1 MFDIKFRR
9 IPMELFGQTY
19 ASPEHFIRYR
29 EFIGKLN
36 PVLRGTGELILGL
49 SFREKENSV
58 LILHEYT
65 IKSKHIF
72 ESFEDFVEKARQ
84 ELVKELWRYID
95 VDRLGDSINIPK
107 SFIDIHNI
115 YKDTVINENEKIN
128 YIESYVIESY
138 VIPDF
143 EKSSDPLIALISMH
157 LLLDMLINFYKKLRG
172 LKIPSIGGIVRFEK
186 KIMISTTSNIEE
198 EYISINRDELEE
210 LKNKGI
216 KAIAAMKKT
225 QFIELIRK
233 KPSTIPLIK
242 TAIPLL
248 NR

>member
-9 IPMELFGQTY
+9 TPMELFGQTY

-36 PVLRGTGELILGL
+36 PVLRGAGELILGL
-49 SFREKENSV
+49 SFREKGNPV
-58 LILHEYT
+58 LILHEYA

-72 ESFEDFVEKARQ
+72 ESFEVFVEKARQ
-84 ELVKELWRYID
+84 ELVKELWRYVD

-107 SFIDIHNI
+107 SFIDI
-115 YKDTVINENEKIN
+115 YVDTVINEKMN

-157 LLLDMLINFYKKLRG
+157 LLLDMLISFYKKLG
-172 LKIPSIGGIVRFEK
+172 ELEIPSIGGIVRFEK

-216 KAIAAMKKT
+216 KAIAEKKNT
-225 QFIELIRK
+225 QFIEHIGK

-242 TAIPLL
+242 TVIPLL

>member
-19 ASPEHFIRYR
+19 TSPEHFIRYR

-49 SFREKENSV
+49 SFREKGNPV

-72 ESFEDFVEKARQ
+72 ESFEVFVEKARQ
-84 ELVKELWRYID
+84 ELAKELWRYVD

-107 SFIDIHNI
+107 SFIDI
-115 YKDTVINENEKIN
+115 YVDTVINEKMN
-128 YIESYVIESY
+128 YIESY

-143 EKSSDPLIALISMH
+143 GKSSDPLIALISMH
-157 LLLDMLINFYKKLRG
+157 LLLDMLISFYKKLG
-172 LKIPSIGGIVRFEK
+172 ELEIPSIGGIVRFEK

-198 EYISINRDELEE
+198 EYISINRDELVE

-216 KAIAAMKKT
+216 IKAIAEKKKT
-225 QFIELIRK
+225 QFIEHIGK
-233 KPSTIPLIK
+233 KPSTIPLLK
-242 TAIPLL
+242 TVIPLL

>member
-1 MFDIKFRR
+1 MFDIRFRR

-36 PVLRGTGELILGL
+36 PVLRGTGELVLGL

-65 IKSKHIF
+65 IKSKHVF
-72 ESFEDFVEKARQ
+72 KSFEVFVERARQ
-84 ELVKELWRYID
+84 ELAKDLWRYVDID
-95 VDRLGDSINIPK
+95 TLSNSIKIPK
-107 SFIDIHNI
+107 TLIDLYEYALNNDAH
-115 YKDTVINENEKIN
+115 Y
-128 YIESYVIESY
+128 IESY

-143 EKSSDPLIALISMH
+143 EKSSDPLIALVSMH

-172 LKIPSIGGIVRFEK
+172 LRIPSIGVIIRFEK

-198 EYISINRDELEE
+198 EYIRINRAELEE

-216 KAIAAMKKT
+216 KSILDNYNS
-225 QFIELIRK
+225 EL
-233 KPSTIPLIK
+233 SVFSDCFYSS
-242 TAIPLL
+242 
-248 NR
+248 